1 MFKFVNLLKGLKI
14 QKWFISLCFCSRWGC
29 HLQERWKVSWDS
41 TELGIPVYLF
51 QTLQWV
57 LIFSNFVMNALPS
70 VFSPEIKKLQNVLFF
85 LMQTWS
91 LYYPWRDGQRQQVAQ
106 VNVGTLSAQVA
117 NLKIKYV
124 GSAMALIV
132 IYIETGIDNMQ
143 KVDRLCELWVDCHG
157 LVGCNPHV
165 LSSLIHTML
174 VYLPLKRMPVM

>member
-1 MFKFVNLLKGLKI
+1 
-14 QKWFISLCFCSRWGC
+14 
-29 HLQERWKVSWDS
+29 
-41 TELGIPVYLF
+41 
-51 QTLQWV
+51 
-57 LIFSNFVMNALPS
+57 MNALPS
-70 VFSPEIKKLQNVLFF
+70 VFFPEIKKLQNVLF

-91 LYYPWRDGQRQQVAQ
+91 LYYPWRDGRRQQVAQ

-124 GSAMALIV
+124 GSTMALIV

-165 LSSLIHTML
+165 LSSLIHTISLFAWSYLAYKPWLKVLLADL
-174 VYLPLKRMPVM
+174 VWEENTVRWLISHVL